1 MGLFARTSSG
11 AFVYVMRR
19 IQRMRWPRDHDLHLS
34 TPPAENLMHRARFAL
49 ALLAAAV
56 VTRPAAAQSPDS
68 TVGRRRIQA
77 LPAFGSAPETGV
89 QYGATLF
96 AVFEQPRAAHT
107 RPSAAVAYAIRTAKS
122 QTRIGMEGEHWTA
135 GNARRYAGTLV
146 WQKYPLPYYG
156 IGQDAP
162 ESAKEIFTPSGIEA
176 IASAQQRVRGSLYAL
191 SSLRFVNQ
199 TVKPDSL
206 GALERNAIT
215 GNRGGRVVELTLG
228 GLDDSRDNV
237 FAPMHGRLVQ
247 LSYARSADAMGSEFN
262 YGRLRLDARAY
273 GTIRGSHVIAFQ
285 ALAIKVDGTSARN
298 GIPFDQL
305 ALVGGGDI
313 MRGYARGRFRDRT
326 FGGAQAEYR
335 TPVSHRIGAVAFAG
349 AGAIAP
355 RASDLG
361 SATLLPTYG
370 AGLRVQI
377 DPAQRTAVR
386 ADYGR
391 GRDGNSGL
399 YIGFNQ
405 AF

>member
-1 MGLFARTSSG
+1 MNRALVATFLFAAS
-11 AFVYVMRR
+11 V
-19 IQRMRWPRDHDLHLS
+19 
-34 TPPAENLMHRARFAL
+34 
-49 ALLAAAV
+49 
-56 VTRPAAAQSPDS
+56 AQPLIAQPLIAQAPDS
-68 TVGRRRIQA
+68 TTGRRRIQV
-77 LPAFGSAPETGV
+77 LPAFGSAPETGI
-89 QYGATLF
+89 QYGATVF
-96 AVFEQPRAAHT
+96 AVFEKPLMART

-122 QTRIGMEGEHWTA
+122 QTRIGMEGEHWTP

-146 WQKYPLPYYG
+146 WQEYPLPYYG

-176 IASAQQRVRGSLYAL
+176 IASVQQRVRGSLYAL
-191 SSLRFVNQ
+191 SSLRLVNQ
-199 TVKPDSL
+199 TVKPDSV
-206 GALERNAIT
+206 GALERDDIT
-215 GNRGGRVVELTLG
+215 GNRGGRIVELTVG
-228 GLDDSRDNV
+228 GLDDNRDNV

-247 LSYARSADAMGSEFN
+247 LSYARSADALGSEFN

-273 GTIRGSHVIAFQ
+273 GTIRGSHVIALQ
-285 ALAIKVDGTSARN
+285 ALAILVDGSSAARD

-335 TPVSHRIGAVAFAG
+335 TPVTHRIGAVVFAG

-355 RASDLG
+355 RASELG